1 MIRQFQPEDAFECC
15 ELIHACLEKDSSLS
29 FSLRKKMRSRE
40 TPESMNE
47 RSRLFYISVYESE
60 EGILGVA
67 GLDMNE
73 IRLLYVSPKYQHRG
87 IGFDLLK
94 HLQAMVPAV
103 VFPDIFVYS
112 SVQAIGFYKAC
123 GFAEKGPFC
132 FDLEGE
138 TLPVVF
144 MTLPIGS

>member
-1 MIRQFQPEDAFECC
+1 MIRQFRPEDALECC
-15 ELIHACLEKDSSLS
+15 RLIHACLEKDSSLS
-29 FSLRKKMRSRE
+29 PSLMEKMRSRE
-40 TPESMNE
+40 TTESMNE
-47 RSRLFYISVYESE
+47 RSKLFYVSVYESN

-73 IRLLYVSPKYQHRG
+73 IRLLYVSPGHQHHG
-87 IGFDLLK
+87 IGRDLLK
-94 HLQAMVPAV
+94 HLQAMVPAS

-112 SVQAIGFYKAC
+112 SVPAVGFYRAC
-123 GFAEKGPFC
+123 GFTEKGPFG

-144 MTLPIGS
+144 MTVPTGS